1 MDIDALVWLSIP
13 FLIMVI
19 AVVLAKARPSAL
31 KLSRKGKY
39 AVAIVV
45 FALFV
50 VYTLWN
56 LFFRQ

>member
-13 FLIMVI
+13 LLIMVI

-31 KLSRKGKY
+31 KLSRRSKY
-39 AVAIVV
+39 VAAIVV
-45 FALFV
+45 LALV
-50 VYTLWN
+50 IVYTIWN

>member
-19 AVVLAKARPSAL
+19 AVVLARAKPSAL
-31 KLSRKGKY
+31 KLSRRSKY
-39 AVAIVV
+39 ALAIVV
-45 FALFV
+45 IALVV
-50 VYTLWN
+50 VYTTWN